1 MSGTEGFISIEG
13 IEGSG
18 KSTAAKFI
26 AEYLKQKK
34 YEVVLTAE
42 PGGTPVGQKIREL
55 LLEPQNHMDP
65 VTELLLYY
73 ASRAQHVKDVIS
85 PALAENKIV
94 VTDRFTDSTVAY
106 QGYARGLNMSIIN
119 SLDQIVVPY
128 IKPQIT
134 FLLDLEVEEGLRRN
148 RQALK
153 EDRFELEA
161 VEFHRKVRVGF
172 LEIAGQEP
180 ERFKIIDAS
189 KSMEDVVNKI
199 AGILDKQWH

>member
-1 MSGTEGFISIEG
+1 MLGTEGFISIEG

-18 KSTAAKFI
+18 KSTAAKYI
-26 AEYLKQKK
+26 ADYLKQKK

-55 LLEPQNHMDP
+55 LLEPWNHMDP

-106 QGYARGLNMSIIN
+106 QGYGRGLSMSIIN
-119 SLDQIVVPY
+119 SLDQIVAPY
-128 IKPQIT
+128 IKPKIT

-172 LEIAGQEP
+172 LEIAREEP
-180 ERFKIIDAS
+180 ERFRIIDAS
-189 KSMEDVVNKI
+189 KSMEEVVNKI
-199 AGILDKQWH
+199 AGILDKEWH